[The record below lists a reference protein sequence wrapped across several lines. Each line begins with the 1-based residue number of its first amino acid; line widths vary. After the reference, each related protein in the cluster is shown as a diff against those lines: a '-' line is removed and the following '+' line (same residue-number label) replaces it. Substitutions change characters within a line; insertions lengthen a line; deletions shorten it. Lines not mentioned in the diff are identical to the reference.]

1 MEQLP
6 SEILEHI
13 LAYLP
18 LESLSMVWNVNR
30 RMRNV
35 LGYNGASFLKSISL
49 GHIMGLVKTHGQSR
63 LAEFLITLPQI
74 NPNQNV

>member
-35 LGYNGASFLKSISL
+35 LGYNGASFLKRISL
-49 GHIMGLVKTHGQSR
+49 GHIMGLVRTYGQSR
-63 LAEFLITLPQI
+63 LADFLITLPQI

>member
-6 SEILEHI
+6 CEILEHI

-35 LGYNGASFLKSISL
+35 LSYNGASFLKIITR
-49 GHIMGLVKTHGQSR
+49 GHIMSLVKTHGESR
-63 LAEFLITLPQI
+63 LAEFLIKLPQI